1 MNKKTFE
8 TKVLK
13 QKYFGFFGFHG
24 DVNLDPL
31 ITKDINDVYNELG
44 YDNFEEFIED
54 LRHWCYS
61 SKSKTF
67 NADID
72 GPTFTAGNTKKE
84 VSDQIKKALKGI

>member
-13 QKYFGFFGFHG
+13 QKYFGYLG
-24 DVNLDPL
+24 LDPEPL
-31 ITKDINDVYNELG
+31 ITKDINDVYNKLG
-44 YDNFEEFIED
+44 YDSFEEFIED
-54 LRHWCYS
+54 VSSWCYS

-72 GPTFTAGNTKKE
+72 GPTFTAGSTKKE

>member
-13 QKYFGFFGFHG
+13 QKYFGFLG
-24 DVNLDPL
+24 DENSDPL

-44 YDNFEEFIED
+44 YGSFDEFIED
-54 LRHWCYS
+54 LRHWSYS

-72 GPTFTAGNTKKE
+72 GPTFTAGSTKKE